1 MKRIE
6 RYAGDGSR
14 RDEAGTNVRSY
25 EPVRGAIAHVK
36 RSVLTEYANLAGE
49 HTRILRLALNEAEAL
64 AWQTDHPHLFFPA
77 LAAEKAQAA
86 LVWHRR
92 QRKLRSGGGSELAF
106 AE

>member
-6 RYAGDGSR
+6 ADGKYRTGFEPQPFR
-14 RDEAGTNVRSY
+14 RASSIH
-25 EPVRGAIAHVK
+25 GAIAHVK
-36 RSVLTEYANLAGE
+36 QNVLTEFAGQTGE

-77 LAAEKAQAA
+77 LAAEKAHAA
-86 LVWHRR
+86 LTWHRR
-92 QRKLRSGGGSELAF
+92 QRALRGSGSELAF